1 LSKRVE
7 SSTDGSD
14 LRIGIV
20 VAKFNEF
27 ITDKLLEGAEGGL
40 AECGVSAD
48 AITIASVPG
57 SFEIP
62 VVASKMASSGVYD
75 VVICL
80 GAVIRG
86 DTDHYEFVAKEA
98 ASGIAQVALKYGV
111 PVVFGVLTT
120 HTVQHALD
128 RAGGR
133 KGNAGHSCALT
144 AIETA
149 NLIRNLS

>member
-1 LSKRVE
+1 MSKRVE

-62 VVASKMASSGVYD
+62 VVASKMVSSGVYD
-75 VVICL
+75 AVICL
-80 GAVIRG
+80 GAVVKG

-98 ASGIAQVALKYGV
+98 ANGIAQVALKYGV

>member
-1 LSKRVE
+1 MSKRVE

-75 VVICL
+75 AVICL
-80 GAVIRG
+80 GAVVKG

>member
-1 LSKRVE
+1 
-7 SSTDGSD
+7 
-14 LRIGIV
+14 
-20 VAKFNEF
+20 
-27 ITDKLLEGAEGGL
+27 
-40 AECGVSAD
+40 
-48 AITIASVPG
+48 
-57 SFEIP
+57 
-62 VVASKMASSGVYD
+62 MASSGVYD
-75 VVICL
+75 AVICL
-80 GAVIRG
+80 GAVVKG

-98 ASGIAQVALKYGV
+98 ANGIAQVALKYGV

>member
-1 LSKRVE
+1 MSKRVE

-27 ITDKLLEGAEGGL
+27 ITDKLLEGAEEGL
-40 AECGVSAD
+40 AGCGVSAD

-62 VVASKMASSGVYD
+62 VVASKMASLGVYD
-75 VVICL
+75 AVICL
-80 GAVIRG
+80 GAVVKG

-98 ASGIAQVALKYGV
+98 ANGIAQVALKYGV

>member
-1 LSKRVE
+1 MSKRVE

>member
-1 LSKRVE
+1 MTKRVAP
-7 SSTDGSD
+7 SMDGSN
-14 LRIGIV
+14 LNIGIV

-27 ITDKLLEGAEGGL
+27 ITDKLLEGAEEGL
-40 AECGVSAD
+40 AECGVNTNE
-48 AITIASVPG
+48 ITVAPVPG

-62 VVASKMASSGVYD
+62 VVASKMASSGGYD
-75 VVICL
+75 AVICL
-80 GAVIRG
+80 GAVIKG

-98 ASGIAQVALKYGV
+98 ANGIAQVALKYGV
-111 PVVFGVLTT
+111 PIVFGVLTT
-120 HTVQHALD
+120 HTVQQALD

-149 NLIRNLS
+149 NLIRNLC

>member
-1 LSKRVE
+1 MSKRVE

-75 VVICL
+75 AVICL
-80 GAVIRG
+80 GAVVKG

-98 ASGIAQVALKYGV
+98 AKGMAQVAL
-111 PVVFGVLTT
+111 
-120 HTVQHALD
+120 
-128 RAGGR
+128 
-133 KGNAGHSCALT
+133 
-144 AIETA
+144 
-149 NLIRNLS
+149 

>member
-120 HTVQHALD
+120 HTVKHALD

>member
-1 LSKRVE
+1 MSKRVE

-120 HTVQHALD
+120 HTVKHALD